1 MKDYKEKLS
10 QRAGNFGTLVE
21 NIEFNAE
28 ILTSGHWPFQ
38 EIPKCVLPNQMMRAQ
53 DQFSQFYVKKFQNR
67 KILWLLNHGNLQL

>member
-53 DQFSQFYVKKFQNR
+53 D
-67 KILWLLNHGNLQL
+67 